1 VESQV
6 PDDNEVGNASNGVV
20 SPLGWVGVGAESSE
34 ETGEDH
40 DHVSGKGKNDVT
52 TVEAGEEAE
61 IEKEERS
68 GDGPVNVTG
77 PVDLAVDVLGGVR
90 DVLVLLS
97 DLGVVVRDT
106 VTTGHGEVG
115 DGSAHGDDGG
125 DDVEQALRLGSVS
138 EMKRLLF
145 KLVAKLTTGMFHDM
159 AEKAAVARVMMTKTT
174 LQIVLASYSSESFLR
189 CDLP

>member
-115 DGSAHGDDGG
+115 DGGAHGDNGG
-125 DDVEQALRLGSVS
+125 DDVEKTLGLESCVRNEAFTSQGRS
-138 EMKRLLF
+138 E
-145 KLVAKLTTGMFHDM
+145 LTTGMFHDI
-159 AEKAAVARVMMTKTT
+159 AENAAVARVMMTKTT
-174 LQIVLASYSSESFLR
+174 L
-189 CDLP
+189 